1 MLELVMFAVKYSC
14 LFFQSNGTLMC
25 QTEQQKSTY
34 LALEKANTEIT
45 SLKNSI
51 LEKDNLMGHLAEK
64 LTQISKE
71 YSSLKENYAKLQNSS
86 QSGESSKDKEH
97 VKETNS
103 AVSAKVTKSA
113 VGGSEDILALKTEH
127 EAAIK
132 GISEKYEEIIN
143 EAQTHSQTLKL
154 ENERLQTVTDELMT
168 QNEQLTEKCD
178 TLTKGLK
185 FMKEE
190 HEKSLKELSDLN
202 RDIQNLKQEHE
213 MLTAYK
219 AECESTILGLN
230 SDLKMHIE
238 GKDHLQSEVEKLT
251 KYTEQLKEQLCE
263 STVKL
268 TDLNT
273 ANENTKTE
281 CKVLL
286 EKLEI
291 GQNELS
297 LLKDENM
304 KILGDNNSY
313 KIQVATFEAKLS
325 ESRDIVNE
333 NGSLRA
339 QNDDLKNRLN
349 DQKDVI
355 ASLKAELDVITKENK
370 TFRQQLNE
378 LGGSF
383 QQFESA
389 NLELL
394 EEKDGFLQ
402 KLEGLKEQL
411 DTVVKENTELKN
423 TNLALEVK
431 IENLKVDL
439 SKSVPDSSE
448 LAISMTDQGNGKEYV
463 RDTYKEDK
471 VEGEIEICFEPTL
484 NSESVTP
491 LKTVQDD
498 SNNSDLP
505 FVGLAG
511 TSWSEPANKANSS
524 DAGLKSLKS
533 DQYDID
539 AESLVR
545 ETQSSVAN
553 DTAYD
558 SLRPD
563 TVSDDSN
570 NEILR
575 VENSCLKEAIECLQ
589 LEVNTVRET
598 LCQKINE
605 CEKCQEEIET
615 LRSVGRVQQVS
626 CVPLPDSES
635 DLDIVFNDSCNL
647 EKEVSNVH
655 SAHAALEKE
664 VNMHA
669 SSSPT
674 CHTSHVVTLASS
686 SLGNVV
692 TGDPGDSVIVHVGD
706 VHDKDTF
713 QGKAV
718 VMENPSEMDGPAL
731 DNKSAV
737 GFENSGKGNKAL
749 VGIDQLDD
757 KIANESSAPEQPKSR
772 VDGTD
777 ESSVVDVVDGTSSKQ
792 GEDEANLLKT
802 IESFRET
809 EQVLQKEV
817 SSLKMI
823 NEKLVKDGENTL
835 VTVETLQTDLKKAEE
850 QLESV
855 RAELEHQTCQCE
867 KVTIEKNK
875 LENMV
880 VEFESQVN
888 ELKETNCDIAVQRE
902 QFLEELDRVKERLA
916 YLESSE
922 DDVLEIKEMLDSI
935 EEEREELKKENEKLQ
950 CSLSS
955 QLDEN
960 ERLIATLDALH
971 KENSVLLENLKR
983 ITDESAELKNELKAV
998 QNKKIELEDEIETVI
1013 KSRDVET
1020 VKLNGEIDGLLEENS
1035 TLKTN
1040 VQIKDSEIE
1049 NLKTEIVRL
1058 KSSIPKTESVAS
1070 DVNVLT
1076 SEKCELEKKLEE
1088 VSKDNENLVSE
1099 LIDIQKRISE
1109 SADENEQLFDKC
1121 EEYQNII
1128 NQLDNEKTEL
1138 LELIEQ
1144 LKEEH
1149 AVKSQEYL
1157 ALTEKYEM
1165 QLESLDQENSTLKT
1179 KLALLEDECH
1189 VKDSIEK
1196 DNLILIQENTDS
1208 KVKICTLEEE
1218 IKSLRD
1224 QLNMHQ
1230 KTFSEQSA
1238 SLEKTEAQSKSLLEE
1253 NNVLAVQCAR
1263 LKQDM
1268 NSCLQNENYL
1278 KEQLKIFE
1286 ETTKS
1291 GKENLSRL
1299 EMLNEQLELEKK
1311 YKAKLQNN
1319 IEQLYLK
1326 LEGLE
1331 EVNRS
1336 LIDEK
1341 GKSAQELVKSKETS
1355 EKLEK
1360 ELKHKNEDILK
1371 LECKHNTLK
1380 TNYQQLKNEMK
1391 RNLAE
1396 NDQLKSEL
1404 KEANVSLQFISSNR
1418 DHLRTQIEI
1427 LASEIECLS
1436 EHNDQLT
1443 VQNKDKDMLFRKMQC
1458 ENVMLNQTL
1467 EAVEEDLHLYKT
1479 DNDHLTEE
1487 IKMLHDKVESL
1498 NCKTEQGA
1506 QNGIEDL
1513 VADNQN
1519 LKAEI
1524 EKIKEQNELLS
1535 STNQESLQVD
1545 EQIISENKELS
1556 FINRALSRENENL
1569 RCERDELQVV
1579 VSSFRERL
1587 TQLDDL
1593 MDQYR
1598 PREGEASFS
1607 ERIEE
1612 LNNRVVKVH
1621 KEKEELQKV
1630 TEDLTNTLHEM
1641 QAKYE
1646 EVKSEMES
1654 TKKRC
1659 DKEICE
1665 LQTQL
1670 QEMSGDVHELRK
1682 MLDYMEREMNG
1693 AAEEKKALKEGLER
1707 KELEFASVVEQKE
1720 KLEAMLNVKQQ
1731 KDLKNMNMASRKQ
1744 THTDNMDCSNDEAVN
1759 RANVAYTRDSN
1770 CEDLSQ
1776 DDNSLEPD
1784 AVVQLAEA
1792 ISAMSESLSDLN
1804 ETYEMFEENQDTETE
1819 PVIPSFESAYNLLQ
1833 LRPAHDNTCHKSAQT
1848 NLSVGEF
1855 EGLGFLLD
1863 DNGEGAT
1870 ENKKETSLES
1880 VETQTESFDVG
1891 EGIETED
1898 RETKINS
1905 SRDES
1910 LEDPEEITEGA
1921 PSINM
1926 ILEGCTETLLN
1937 PTLSEEITEFCDM
1950 VDTVDSQCVKPPELG
1965 EQLHYNSHDLPSFEL
1980 KFVNTLCQTDTC
1992 DVVEVETQTMQVYTE
2007 HIAKS
2012 HVCFETSDVVLALN
2026 DGTSEIVACHSEM
2039 ELDMNE
2045 DGILLPVLE
2054 NILDKRHEMQEKDK
2068 ADNGFGDHC
2077 ASASES
2083 VRFSNSVSND
2093 SGIMSA
2099 PVVLDDRNLYNFDV
2113 KEQEKAGPGDLN
2125 SAWHV
2130 KHREDESTLEECG
2143 KTVKQEDECKQNVVD
2158 IELQTDF
2165 DIEKEINLKVAEQL
2179 DQIKLEFSEKQTDLE
2194 TEIRR
2199 EIVRGFESRE
2209 SKIKEREDNYERR
2222 IKNTEFEME
2231 EKYEQKFRHREI
2243 EIVLEAERDKKAHAD
2258 ETEREANRRI
2268 ERIKIEKDQQFVETL
2283 QKVKADFAKR
2293 NKQEM
2298 QKSTKLETGARSR
2311 ERAEGGSMSEI
2322 CPRSDEG
2329 SEQMHLLQ
2337 LENQVC
2343 IHVFLCI

>member
-1 MLELVMFAVKYSC
+1 
-14 LFFQSNGTLMC
+14 MC

-34 LALEKANTEIT
+34 LALEKANSEIT

-64 LTQISKE
+64 LTQISRE
-71 YSSLKENYAKLQNSS
+71 YSGLKKSYAKLQNSS
-86 QSGESSKDKEH
+86 QPGESIKDEEH
-97 VKETNS
+97 VKEEKNLT
-103 AVSAKVTKSA
+103 VSAEVKKLA
-113 VGGSEDILALKTEH
+113 VGGSEDFLALKTEH
-127 EAAIK
+127 EVAIK

-154 ENERLQTVTDELMT
+154 ENERLQTVADELMT
-168 QNEQLTEKCD
+168 QNEVLTEKCD
-178 TLTKGLK
+178 TLTKGLT

-219 AECESTILGLN
+219 AECEGTILGLN

-238 GKDHLQSEVEKLT
+238 GKDHLQIEVEKLT

-273 ANENTKTE
+273 ENENTNTE

-286 EKLEI
+286 EKLET
-291 GQNELS
+291 GQNEIS

-304 KILGDNNSY
+304 KILEDNNSY

-325 ESRDIVNE
+325 ESRDVINE
-333 NGSLRA
+333 NGSLRV

-355 ASLKAELDVITKENK
+355 ASLKAEMDVITEENK
-370 TFRQQLNE
+370 TFRQKLNE
-378 LGGSF
+378 IGGNF
-383 QQFESA
+383 QQFERA

-394 EEKDGFLQ
+394 EEKDNFLQ

-411 DTVVKENTELKN
+411 VSVKKENMELKN

-431 IENLKVDL
+431 VENLKLDL
-439 SKSVPDSSE
+439 NKSVPDSSE
-448 LAISMTDQGNGKEYV
+448 LPISMTDQGNDNEDI
-463 RDTYKEDK
+463 RDTCKEHK

-498 SNNSDLP
+498 SNNADLP
-505 FVGLAG
+505 FVGLAD
-511 TSWSEPANKANSS
+511 TSWSEPANQTISN
-524 DAGLKSLKS
+524 DTGLKSLES
-533 DQYDID
+533 DQCDIN
-539 AESLVR
+539 AELLVR

-575 VENSCLKEAIECLQ
+575 VENSCLKEAIERLQ

-605 CEKCQEEIET
+605 CEKCHEEIET
-615 LRSVGRVQQVS
+615 LRRVGRVQQMS
-626 CVPLPDSES
+626 CVPLPESES
-635 DLDIVFNDSCNL
+635 GLDIVFNDSCNL

-706 VHDKDTF
+706 VHDEDTF

-718 VMENPSEMDGPAL
+718 VMENPDEMHGPAL

-757 KIANESSAPEQPKSR
+757 KIPNENSALEQPKSS
-772 VDGTD
+772 VDGTV
-777 ESSVVDVVDGTSSKQ
+777 ESSVIDVDDTSSEQ
-792 GEDEANLLKT
+792 GEDEANLVKT
-802 IESFRET
+802 FEFFRES
-809 EQVLQKEV
+809 EQALQKEL
-817 SSLKMI
+817 SSVKMI
-823 NEKLVKDGENTL
+823 NEKLVKDGDNTL
-835 VTVETLQTDLKKAEE
+835 VTVERLQTDLKKAEE
-850 QLESV
+850 QLVSV

-867 KVTIEKNK
+867 KVTTEKNK
-875 LENMV
+875 LENMA
-880 VEFESQVN
+880 VEFESQIN
-888 ELKETNCDIAVQRE
+888 ELKEANCDIAVQKE

-935 EEEREELKKENEKLQ
+935 EEEREELKKENENLQ

-971 KENSVLLENLKR
+971 KENSVLLENVKR
-983 ITDESAELKNELKAV
+983 ITDESAELKDELKVV

-1013 KSRDVET
+1013 KCRDVET

-1058 KSSIPKTESVAS
+1058 KSFIPKIESVAS

-1076 SEKCELEKKLEE
+1076 SEKCVLEKKLEE

-1128 NQLDNEKTEL
+1128 SQLDNEKTEL

-1149 AVKSQEYL
+1149 TVKSQEYL

-1196 DNLILIQENTDS
+1196 DNLILNQENTDS
-1208 KVKICTLEEE
+1208 KLKICTLEEE

-1230 KTFSEQSA
+1230 KAFSEQSA
-1238 SLEKTEAQSKSLLEE
+1238 NMENIEAQSKSLLEE
-1253 NNVLAVQCAR
+1253 NNSLDIQCSH
-1263 LKQDM
+1263 LKQEM
-1268 NSCLQNENYL
+1268 NACLQNENYL

-1291 GKENLSRL
+1291 GKENSSRL
-1299 EMLNEQLELEKK
+1299 ERLNEQLELEKK
-1311 YKAKLQNN
+1311 YKTKLQND

-1326 LEGLE
+1326 LERLE
-1331 EVNRS
+1331 EVNRC
-1336 LIDEK
+1336 LVDGK
-1341 GKSAQELVKSKETS
+1341 GKSAQELAKFKEIS
-1355 EKLEK
+1355 DKLEK
-1360 ELKHKNEDILK
+1360 ELKHKNEDIMN
-1371 LECKHNTLK
+1371 LECNHNTVK

-1391 RNLAE
+1391 TNLAE

-1404 KEANVSLQFISSNR
+1404 KEANTSLQFISSNR

-1427 LASEIECLS
+1427 LASEIERLS

-1443 VQNKDKDMLFRKMQC
+1443 LQNRDKDIYFRKMQC
-1458 ENVMLNQTL
+1458 ENDMLNQTL
-1467 EAVEEDLHLYKT
+1467 EAAEEDLHLYKT
-1479 DNDHLTEE
+1479 DNDNLTEE
-1487 IKMLHDKVESL
+1487 IKMLQDKVESL

-1506 QNGIEDL
+1506 QNGNEDL

-1524 EKIKEQNELLS
+1524 EKIKEQNELLRN
-1535 STNQESLQVD
+1535 TNQESLQID
-1545 EQIISENKELS
+1545 EQIVSENKELS
-1556 FINRALSRENENL
+1556 FINRALSRENEKL
-1569 RCERDELQVV
+1569 RSERDELQVV

-1587 TQLDDL
+1587 TRLDDL

-1641 QAKYE
+1641 QTKYE

-1670 QEMSGDVHELRK
+1670 QEMSDDVHELRR
-1682 MLDYMEREMNG
+1682 MLDYMEREMTG

-1731 KDLKNMNMASRKQ
+1731 KDLKNMNMASKKQ
-1744 THTDNMDCSNDEAVN
+1744 THTDNMDCSNDGAVN
-1759 RANVAYTRDSN
+1759 RAKVAYTGDSN

-1776 DDNSLEPD
+1776 DDSSLEPD

-1804 ETYEMFEENQDTETE
+1804 ETYEMFEETQDTETE
-1819 PVIPSFESAYNLLQ
+1819 PIIPSFESAYNLLQ
-1833 LRPAHDNTCHKSAQT
+1833 LRPSHDNTCHKSAQT
-1848 NLSVGEF
+1848 NLSIGEF
-1855 EGLGFLLD
+1855 EGIGFLLD

-1880 VETQTESFDVG
+1880 VETQTEGFDVG

-1898 RETKINS
+1898 T
-1905 SRDES
+1905 
-1910 LEDPEEITEGA
+1910 EITEGT
-1921 PSINM
+1921 PSINVM
-1926 ILEGCTETLLN
+1926 LESCTETLLN
-1937 PTLSEEITEFCDM
+1937 PTVSEEITEFCDTI
-1950 VDTVDSQCVKPPELG
+1950 DTTDSQCVKPPKVG
-1965 EQLHYNSHDLPSFEL
+1965 EQLHCNSRDLPSFEL
-1980 KFVNTLCQTDTC
+1980 KFVNTMCQTDTC
-1992 DVVEVETQTMQVYTE
+1992 DVVEVETQTMQM
-2007 HIAKS
+2007 HNKPIAES
-2012 HVCFETSDVVLALN
+2012 HVYFETSDVMLAPN
-2026 DGTSEIVACHSEM
+2026 DGTSEIVACHSEI

-2045 DGILLPVLE
+2045 DGILLPVLK
-2054 NILDKRHEMQEKDK
+2054 NDLDKQHEMQEKDK

-2083 VRFSNSVSND
+2083 VRFSTSVSND

-2113 KEQEKAGPGDLN
+2113 KEQEKAGPDDLN
-2125 SAWHV
+2125 STRHV
-2130 KHREDESTLEECG
+2130 KPREQESILEECD
-2143 KTVKQEDECKQNVVD
+2143 KTVKQEDECKQNIVD
-2158 IELQTDF
+2158 TEVQTDF
-2165 DIEKEINLKVAEQL
+2165 DIEKEINLMVAEHL
-2179 DQIKLEFSEKQTDLE
+2179 DQIKLEFNEKQTDLE
-2194 TEIRR
+2194 TEIKSK
-2199 EIVRGFESRE
+2199 IVRGFESRE
-2209 SKIKEREDNYERR
+2209 SKIKEREDNYERK
-2222 IKNTEFEME
+2222 IKNMEFEME
-2231 EKYEQKFRHREI
+2231 ERYEQKFRQREV

-2293 NKQEM
+2293 NKQETR
-2298 QKSTKLETGARSR
+2298 KSTKHGKQETGARSH
-2311 ERAEGGSMSEI
+2311 EHAGGGSMSEI
-2322 CPRSDEG
+2322 GPRGDEG